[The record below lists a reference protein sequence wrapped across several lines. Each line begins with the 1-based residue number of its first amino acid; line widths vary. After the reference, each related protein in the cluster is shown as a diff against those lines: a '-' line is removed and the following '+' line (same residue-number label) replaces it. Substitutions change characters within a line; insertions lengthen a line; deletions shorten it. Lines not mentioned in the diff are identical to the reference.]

1 MMRARNEAKARTEA
15 RRAERDAR
23 RDEREV
29 RIARLIESEEE
40 TGAELERTRERLRD
54 AELAA
59 ERARRERARTE
70 RDKHAAL
77 ARCASAL
84 AVSVGDLACLQ
95 SSLAEKETRCRELE
109 VANATAARV
118 LRETR
123 DEHAVSLRRESAQ
136 KDAVQSALEVSRAE
150 TAAAIESGARAT
162 LEARTRA
169 ERVAEEARLER
180 ERETLDET
188 NRLASRLETTRAEL
202 RRECAAN
209 EDFVDVV
216 RRLEARALDL
226 TRRLRAA
233 EASADEHASL
243 AEGFEGRASDRDRIR
258 NVCDDLR
265 STLADTNR
273 HRDALADELERAR
286 VAAALANADA
296 TRREATSESRTRELE
311 SALEAKRRDVE
322 ASEQNARASRRDEL
336 RSQERVKALETALEA
351 CERCK
356 ADHEA
361 RRCGAVDAEC
371 AALSRLDDSERARKS
386 AAAERDAAA
395 KRLVT
400 VERKL
405 AEATR
410 TLSARGDEVDALNR
424 ALSESRRDSAAK
436 DAAVERSERAAKIA
450 LENRAASVRALAS
463 ERDAASC
470 LRRAHSNLAVRHEST
485 LADVERLRV
494 KFSGAERSRAEAETA
509 RVAAEEAAAKLENR
523 VENLAGVRQSLTGT
537 LAVEAEK
544 LRGALAQCDALEA
557 EVVQARAGE
566 ARAHETLR
574 RVRESLDAETNK
586 TAGLERRLSESRSN
600 ERRLDERCERLS
612 ELANHLGNEC
622 ARLTTDGETLETETN
637 RLRSELATV
646 RDGADKE
653 ASRGKLRERYAED
666 LRRKLT
672 AAEAALETLRA
683 GVGARLVPM
692 GSR

>member
-405 AEATR
+405 ADATR

-509 RVAAEEAAAKLENR
+509 RVAAEEAAAELENR